1 MKIYPAMDLLNGECV
16 RLYQGDYQQKTTYG
30 NDPISVAQGFQQ
42 AGATWLHVVDL
53 QGAKDPAQR
62 QLPLIKRLVQETDLA
77 IQTGGGIRT
86 QQQIDDLLAQG
97 AQRVMI
103 GSLAVQDPATVKQ
116 WLQTYGEK
124 LVLTLD
130 VRLDEQGVARVA
142 THGWQETSGMQLFD
156 LIDDYLAVGLANV
169 LCTDIACDGTLAG
182 PNLDLYQQLLTRY
195 PALHIIAS
203 GGVSSVQDLDV
214 LRAMYMPGVVIG
226 KALYEER
233 FALEDVL

>member
-30 NDPISVAQGFQQ
+30 NDPIAVAQGFQQ

-116 WLQTYGEK
+116 WLQTYGEQ

-142 THGWQETSGMQLFD
+142 THGWQETSGTQLFD

-182 PNLDLYQQLLTRY
+182 PNLNLYQQLVTRY

-203 GGVSSVQDLDV
+203 GGVSSVHDLDA
-214 LRAMYMPGVVIG
+214 LRTMNMPGVVIG
-226 KALYEER
+226 KALYEGR

>member
-30 NDPISVAQGFQQ
+30 NDPIAVAQGFQQ

-116 WLQTYGEK
+116 WLQTYGEQ

-142 THGWQETSGMQLFD
+142 THGWQETSGTQLFD

-195 PALHIIAS
+195 PTLHIIAS
-203 GGVSSVQDLDV
+203 GGVSSVQDLDA
-214 LRAMYMPGVVIG
+214 LRAMNMPGVVIG
-226 KALYEER
+226 KALYEGR

>member
-30 NDPISVAQGFQQ
+30 NDPIAVAQGFQQ

-62 QLPLIKRLVQETDLA
+62 QLPLIKSLVQETDLA

-116 WLQTYGEK
+116 WLQTYGEQ

-142 THGWQETSGMQLFD
+142 THGWQETSGTQLFD

-203 GGVSSVQDLDV
+203 GGVSSVHDLDA
-214 LRAMYMPGVVIG
+214 LRAMNMPGVVIG
-226 KALYEER
+226 KALYEGR